1 MDQETKTPEAEA
13 TFPAAPAAQKSP
25 LAMIVGVAGF
35 IIVLLGV
42 GWYAMS
48 SLQMQQLSGDLTTA
62 TAPREQTS
70 PAATDTSEDTAATAL
85 STQGSSDDV
94 TAIDADLKATDLD
107 SLNDINKI

>member
-1 MDQETKTPEAEA
+1 MDQETKTPEAET
-13 TFPAAPAAQKSP
+13 TFPGAPAAQKSP

-48 SLQMQQLSGDLTTA
+48 SLTMQQLSGDLTTT
-62 TAPREQTS
+62 TAPSQTPPS
-70 PAATDTSEDTAATAL
+70 ATSTPEDAAATVL

-94 TAIDADLKATDLD
+94 AAIDADLKATDLD

>member
-1 MDQETKTPEAEA
+1 MDQETKTPEAEI
-13 TFPAAPAAQKSP
+13 TFPPAPAAQKSP

-48 SLQMQQLSGDLTTA
+48 SLTMQQLSGDLTTT
-62 TAPREQTS
+62 TAPRELTPPSATS
-70 PAATDTSEDTAATAL
+70 TSEDAAATVL

-94 TAIDADLKATDLD
+94 AAIDADLKATNLD
-107 SLNDINKI
+107 SLNDIDKI